1 MSDVSILIIGIVGIG
16 FLTEFGGKGEGSK
29 NRLHKP
35 VEENENEKII
45 RF

>member
-1 MSDVSILIIGIVGIG
+1 LEVWGECRIRSSVLA
-16 FLTEFGGKGEGSK
+16 EFGGKGEGSK